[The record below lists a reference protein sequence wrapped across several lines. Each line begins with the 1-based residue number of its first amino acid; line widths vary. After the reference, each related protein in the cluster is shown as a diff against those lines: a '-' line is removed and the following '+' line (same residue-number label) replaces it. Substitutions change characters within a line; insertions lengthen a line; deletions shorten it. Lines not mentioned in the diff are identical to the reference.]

1 MLLVLACVDHAVIWV
16 RLKTKIRKII
26 NFLNV
31 FQPNIDFG
39 FCEELPDDTDLQQKE
54 RGLMKL
60 EDDIMAQFNG
70 SAKFD
75 IENPDFNQ
83 IDDPL
88 KKWFRFARIK
98 ILVV

>member
-1 MLLVLACVDHAVIWV
+1 
-16 RLKTKIRKII
+16 
-26 NFLNV
+26 
-31 FQPNIDFG
+31 
-39 FCEELPDDTDLQQKE
+39 
-54 RGLMKL
+54 MKL